1 LAFVDYSIIIHPSPI
16 VNPKREVKDIMD
28 KLIITAALTG
38 NITLPVQTPH
48 LPLTPQE
55 IIDDAVRA
63 AEAGAASVHIH
74 ARDPL
79 TAKPTTDP
87 EVYREI
93 AAGIKERSNVIVCV
107 TTGGVT
113 GMTAAQR
120 VRVVPN
126 LKPELATFNT
136 GSMNFSIHPIA
147 TRYKDE
153 DYKYPWEKE
162 FALGLKEYIFSNNF
176 ADMEVFCTAMMEN
189 GTKPE
194 LEAYDVGHI
203 YNIRYLIKQKLL
215 DFPIWMQFVTGVLG
229 GIGSALEDIMYMKQT
244 ADRLIGAENYKWSV
258 IGAGYPAEFHADALS
273 IMMGGHARVGMEDN
287 IFIEKGVICKSNAEL
302 VAKVVRIAKELGR
315 EVATPD
321 EARAIL
327 GLKGRENVNY

>member
-1 LAFVDYSIIIHPSPI
+1 M
-16 VNPKREVKDIMD
+16 E

-38 NITLPVQTPH
+38 NITLPTQTPH
-48 LPLTPQE
+48 LPLTPQQ

-63 AEAGAASVHIH
+63 ANAGAASVHIH
-74 ARDPL
+74 ARDPQ

-93 AAGIKERSNVIVCV
+93 AAGIKARSNVIVCV

-120 VRVVPN
+120 VQVVPN

-136 GSMNFSIHPIA
+136 GSMNFSIHPIVD
-147 TRYKDE
+147 RYKDE

-162 FALGLKEYIFSNNF
+162 FASGLKQYIFSNNF
-176 ADMEVFCTAMMEN
+176 ADMEYFCNAMREN

-194 LEAYDVGHI
+194 LESYDVGHI
-203 YNIRYLIKQKLL
+203 YNVRYLVRQNMLER
-215 DFPIWMQFVTGVLG
+215 PIWMQFVTGVLG
-229 GIGSALEDIMYMKQT
+229 GIGSALEDVIYMKQT

-258 IGAGYPAEFHADALS
+258 IGAGYPAEFNLAALA
-273 IMMGGHARVGMEDN
+273 IMMGGHARVGLEDN
-287 IFIEKGVICKSNAEL
+287 IFISKGVLAKSNAEL
-302 VAKVVRIAKELGR
+302 VEKLVRIAGELGR
-315 EVATPD
+315 EIATPD

-327 GLKGRENVNY
+327 GLKGRDKVNY